1 MQSKFEI
8 HIPTFAQ
15 ALVDAQERA
24 GETET
29 ELDRKKGLSRG
40 TSLAREF

>member
-1 MQSKFEI
+1 MQSKFGI
-8 HIPTFAQ
+8 LFAQ